1 MKYHSLDYKLSAIKY
16 YKKVK
21 NYSLVSRIFGCNRTS
36 LIRWIKF
43 YENNKLVSKHNKKRK
58 SYKVKEKHVNYIKKL
73 IHLKNYRFISLEKL
87 NNKIKKKFKDY
98 EITPQWLGQ
107 ILKDNHITRKR
118 TRKSH
123 FPKKRYGKPL
133 NYKIEVKKFFDNIKI
148 YNLDD
153 IISIDETSIHSAMVK
168 EYCKYDKGKRCY
180 FKTDDNE
187 VFKKY
192 TLLMGISTKGVVG
205 YKFYEKGGSNKER
218 FLKFLEDHI
227 LSKTKNKL
235 LLFDNARSHTAKI
248 VLDGIKNSGN
258 NYQLNVPYSPQLNPI
273 ESYFSQLK
281 HYIKLDSKI
290 KYNDIHKSII
300 KSIKKIKKENYK
312 NYFLNSLDK
321 SKLKPRKPII
331 YKVKKIYKK

>member
-1 MKYHSLDYKLSAIKY
+1 
-16 YKKVK
+16 
-21 NYSLVSRIFGCNRTS
+21 
-36 LIRWIKF
+36 
-43 YENNKLVSKHNKKRK
+43 
-58 SYKVKEKHVNYIKKL
+58 
-73 IHLKNYRFISLEKL
+73 
-87 NNKIKKKFKDY
+87 
-98 EITPQWLGQ
+98 
-107 ILKDNHITRKR
+107 
-118 TRKSH
+118 
-123 FPKKRYGKPL
+123 
-133 NYKIEVKKFFDNIKI
+133 
-148 YNLDD
+148 
-153 IISIDETSIHSAMVK
+153 MVK

-192 TLLMGISTKGVVG
+192 TLLMAISTKGVVG

-218 FLKFLEDHI
+218 FLKFLEDNI

-258 NYQLNVPYSPQLNPI
+258 NYQLNVPYSPHLNPI

-290 KYNDIHKSII
+290 KYNDIHKSIK